1 MTINMV
7 VRVLEKRRRRLERL
21 KMLGA
26 ILVSAIAF
34 DGILALWLLEVI

>member
-26 ILVSAIAF
+26 ILVSVITF